1 MKQIKKEYIL
11 YGFIAI
17 AFFFI
22 GRFSN
27 KLTENPNYQDV
38 TIEKNIDSKATSQTN
53 VDNIQ
58 YSTDNENKEA
68 QLKSSKTY
76 QASQNDVPQKALE
89 VLAYI
94 RKYSEAPDGYVGGR
108 TFQNR
113 ERLLPQKD
121 EFGEKINY
129 REWDIYPK
137 IKGRNRGAERLV
149 SSDESAY
156 YTGDHYRSFIK
167 IKE

>member
-27 KLTENPNYQDV
+27 KLTENPNYQEV
-38 TIEKNIDSKATSQTN
+38 KIENNINSKKTSQDN
-53 VDNIQ
+53 VDNSQ
-58 YSTDNENKEA
+58 YSNDYDNKEA
-68 QLKSSKTY
+68 QLNSSKIYHT
-76 QASQNDVPQKALE
+76 SQNDVPKKAIE
-89 VLAYI
+89 VLIYI
-94 RKYSEAPDGYVGGR
+94 RKHKEAPDGYVGGR

-113 ERLLPQKD
+113 EKLLPQKD
-121 EFGEKINY
+121 EVGEKINY
-129 REWDIYPK
+129 KEWDIYPK

-149 SSDESAY
+149 TSEESAY
-156 YTGDHYRSFIK
+156 YTSDHYRSFIK